1 MLSTCFN
8 PQKRIW
14 VFWVSSETHTRP
26 HICLTLRSGS
36 GRCVCEFV
44 WLPRVHTVYA
54 HVLLAPSSVVLG
66 PEKEMIRNF
75 TCNRSMWR
83 TCYWLGAFSR
93 ASVGP
98 LNLRGSPWEQYWR
111 PEEFNTVNVQPFL
124 ISAEKSHSMN
134 SSQAFPA
141 VERVWMAPQKTV
153 NTLPC
158 LPLFISLTLGKHTGY
173 KARFQGLLTFR
184 AYCQDTLQLILPFL
198 SAFFYCY
205 IHFVRISSI
214 IKVKNTVT
222 NKREQRIKRS
232 LLCHCIRE
240 NSINHYQIWWDHAV
254 VMLLLGFRILFP

>member
-1 MLSTCFN
+1 MGLLSFLRT
-8 PQKRIW
+8 P
-14 VFWVSSETHTRP
+14 HTRL
-26 HICLTLRSGS
+26 HACLTLRSGS
-36 GRCVCEFV
+36 SRCVCEFV
-44 WLPRVHTVYA
+44 WLPRVHTVYV
-54 HVLLAPSSVVLG
+54 HVLLAPSGVVLG
-66 PEKEMIRNF
+66 PERGMIRNF

-141 VERVWMAPQKTV
+141 VERVWMASQKTV

-173 KARFQGLLTFR
+173 KARFQGLLTFN
-184 AYCQDTLQLILPFL
+184 AHCQGMLQLILPFL
-198 SAFFYCY
+198 SAFFFLLLHKFPQNFLYHKSKKY
-205 IHFVRISSI
+205 SKPTKESKGPREVYYVIASGKTPLII
-214 IKVKNTVT
+214 IKSD
-222 NKREQRIKRS
+222 EI
-232 LLCHCIRE
+232 
-240 NSINHYQIWWDHAV
+240 
-254 VMLLLGFRILFP
+254 MLLWCFF